1 MPQGQRPSLDQLA
14 NAMGTL
20 PEPPALPTHH
30 GAVVAVMGSDRDLD
44 RTVDIVRAELSLGPR
59 DVLRFAGSP
68 GTALVGAEDVAG
80 AEGLRLG
87 RQIARRRACGR
98 TTMLALQAE
107 PGMPLGRALR
117 GLLDQATP
125 DYVLAA
131 VGAGCK
137 RVDVEHMIGELLR
150 VDALALWD
158 LSRTRTPAELLGA
171 LPIALV
177 EGEPSSALAWTLTLA
192 SRALDGGDR

>member
-1 MPQGQRPSLDQLA
+1 
-14 NAMGTL
+14 MGTL
-20 PEPPALPTHH
+20 PAPPALPTRS

-44 RTVDIVRAELSLGPR
+44 RTVDLVRAELSLGQR
-59 DVLRFAGSP
+59 DVLRFVGRPRPALAGD
-68 GTALVGAEDVAG
+68 ADVTG

-98 TTMLALQAE
+98 TTVLALQAG
-107 PGMPLGRALR
+107 PGIPLGRAVG

-131 VGAGCK
+131 VGADCK
-137 RVDVEHMIGELLR
+137 RVDVEHLIGELRR

-158 LSRTRTPAELLGA
+158 LSRTRTPAELLGV
-171 LPIALV
+171 LPIAFV
-177 EGEPSSALAWTLTLA
+177 EGEPSSSLGWTLILA
-192 SRALDGGDR
+192 SRAMDRGGR